1 MVEAAAAEPSNRDS
15 NPQFEKLVPRA
26 GDTDDGEREMSRSA
40 DPGRM
45 AASSSQ
51 FIHPV
56 MVAGVIVVAWV
67 DKTVNLHPSA
77 VAAVAALGALAGL
90 SGRVS
95 ALELTS
101 CAVAGGGGRGGPQP
115 LRPSSAAP
123 LTAGS

>member
-1 MVEAAAAEPSNRDS
+1 MVDAAAADPSNRDC

-45 AASSSQ
+45 AASPSQ

-56 MVAGVIVVAWV
+56 MVAGVIVVASV
-67 DKTVNLHPSA
+67 DQTVNLHPSA
-77 VAAVAALGALAGL
+77 VAVAALGALAGL
-90 SGRVS
+90 TGRVS

-101 CAVAGGGGRGGPQP
+101 WAVAGRGGRGGPQP